1 MTTVYPYDKV
11 HADLLEDRG
20 SMQTLYADVDFDA
33 LISQVE
39 SKGAMYVGMYISA
52 DS

>member
-1 MTTVYPYDKV
+1 
-11 HADLLEDRG
+11 
-20 SMQTLYADVDFDA
+20 MQTLYADVDFDA